1 MLLDSGPGYFNI
13 LLSLLLCQLEGI
25 EVEIVFAQCLFKGN
39 VAVVRFAVA
48 VQVFKAALDVLDNDT
63 GRKVFD
69 GLVQNLAEPFDL
81 LLVPDALGDV
91 PAESPQDGLAFVAC
105 HPIGTSFH
113 CQHFGVFGQRVVE
126 DEAVAFFSLAE

>member
-13 LLSLLLCQLEGI
+13 LLSLLLCQFGRI
-25 EVEIVFAQCLFKGN
+25 EVEIVFAQCLFKGD

-63 GRKVFD
+63 GRQVFN
-69 GLVQNLAEPFDL
+69 GFVQNLTEPFDL

-91 PAESPQDGLAFVAC
+91 PAESP
-105 HPIGTSFH
+105 
-113 CQHFGVFGQRVVE
+113 
-126 DEAVAFFSLAE
+126 